1 MKNIVLY
8 AFACLVFLCFFHGN
22 PVVGTLSNAYAQQ
35 DWKQEYSTV
44 CAKTQN
50 AVTLSAEELKD
61 YIERCDVLHDGIN
74 EEGGLQG
81 ETEKKVYTKRLKMC
95 RDIYEFTLEYKN
107 MKK

>member
-1 MKNIVLY
+1 MPYRKGPIATTMKNIMLY
-8 AFACLVFLCFFHGN
+8 LFISFVFLCFFHGN
-22 PVVGTLSNAYAQQ
+22 SIVGTLSNAYAQQ

-61 YIERCDVLHDGIN
+61 YIERCDVLHDA
-74 EEGGLQG
+74 
-81 ETEKKVYTKRLKMC
+81 KRLKMC